1 MRALILSDTHGYVGK
16 LQDALFEAGDCD
28 VIVHLGDGVRDLS
41 ALRGYVHADVLAV
54 RGNNDL
60 FAGDIPDSRVVT
72 VGEVRLFCTHGH
84 LYGVRSDRTA
94 LARAAKKEGCAYAL
108 YGHTHILADETIE
121 GVRCLNPGSIGYP
134 MGKRAVLEV
143 TATHGDATFRFVEV

>member
-60 FAGDIPDSRVVT
+60 FAGDVPDSRVVT
-72 VGEVRLFCTHGH
+72 VGDVRLFCTHGH

-94 LARAAKKEGCAYAL
+94 LARAAKKRGLRVRALRAYAHPRGRNDRGRTL
-108 YGHTHILADETIE
+108 
-121 GVRCLNPGSIGYP
+121 S
-134 MGKRAVLEV
+134 
-143 TATHGDATFRFVEV
+143 

>member
-16 LQDALFEAGDCD
+16 LQDALYDAGDCD

-60 FAGDIPDSRVVT
+60 FAGDVPDSRVVT
-72 VGEVRLFCTHGH
+72 VGK
-84 LYGVRSDRTA
+84 YGCSALTATSTAFGATVPRSPARQKK
-94 LARAAKKEGCAYAL
+94 RAARTRFTGIR
-108 YGHTHILADETIE
+108 TSSRT
-121 GVRCLNPGSIGYP
+121 
-134 MGKRAVLEV
+134 KR
-143 TATHGDATFRFVEV
+143 